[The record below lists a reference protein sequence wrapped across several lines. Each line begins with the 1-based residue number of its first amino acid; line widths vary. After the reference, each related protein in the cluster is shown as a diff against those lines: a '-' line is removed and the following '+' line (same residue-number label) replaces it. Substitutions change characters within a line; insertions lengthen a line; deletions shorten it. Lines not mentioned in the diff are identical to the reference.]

1 MYHNPVGP
9 MAATGIGAGT
19 ALFAFTPLGLVWA
32 LLAVFAVAGAVGAQ
46 IGRRAAAACQSPQYV
61 IGRVDFFISI
71 EVTRQRGQS
80 VVPEINV

>member
-32 LLAVFAVAGAVGAQ
+32 LLAVFAVAGAVGALM
-46 IGRRAAAACQSPQYV
+46 R
-61 IGRVDFFISI
+61 
-71 EVTRQRGQS
+71 
-80 VVPEINV
+80 VVPSLRGPQAGPTPRRRTLASGS